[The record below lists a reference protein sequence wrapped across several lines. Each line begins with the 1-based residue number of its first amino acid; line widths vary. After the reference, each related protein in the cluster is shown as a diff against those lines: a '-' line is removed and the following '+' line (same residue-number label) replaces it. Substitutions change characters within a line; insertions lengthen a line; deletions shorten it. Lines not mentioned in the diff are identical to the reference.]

1 MSPPLL
7 PEYVPSDVDLLTERS
22 NLNGLIIAG
31 VAYGIVFT
39 LFSQCVFMI
48 ASRDRRWMSKW
59 VIYYAIAL
67 FVAATIGFAGN
78 TLFVQMTYID
88 YRNIPG
94 GPNVFTQT
102 FYAHPVNMVANCA
115 YVFISWIADGLLLYR
130 FTVIYGS
137 SVLFLALPGAVY
149 LAIIAM
155 SLSLLVATALPG
167 AGFWQTQAVQFGVAY
182 WGLSVALNVGITL
195 AIAGRLLHM
204 RSKHQGILSGSSN
217 AFRPDTY
224 TSVVAMLIESASLYA
239 VWALLFI
246 ILYGKGSYVQNYI
259 LPSLGQVQS
268 ISSLLIIFRVSQGSA
283 WDRTTINKLT
293 TTGGTLDIKASNG
306 TDMKGST
313 GSLATRFDE
322 AKSSTHAFGA

>member
-31 VAYGIVFT
+31 GIVFT

-155 SLSLLVATALPG
+155 SLSLLRA
-167 AGFWQTQAVQFGVAY
+167 FWQTQAVQFGVAY

-283 WDRTTINKLT
+283 WDRNYYQQAHNHRRYTRYQSQQWH
-293 TTGGTLDIKASNG
+293 GYE
-306 TDMKGST
+306 GST

>member
-31 VAYGIVFT
+31 VAYGMVFT
-39 LFSQCVFMI
+39 LFAQCVAMI
-48 ASRDRRWMSKW
+48 ASGSRHWKARWVM
-59 VIYYAIAL
+59 YYTIAL

-94 GPNVFTQT
+94 GPNMFTLT
-102 FYAHPVNMVANCA
+102 YFGHPVNMVANCA

-130 FTVIYGS
+130 FAVICKFTVLS
-137 SVLFLALPGAVY
+137 MALPAAVY
-149 LAIIAM
+149 LSIIAM
-155 SLSLLVATALPG
+155 SISLLVATALPG
-167 AGFWQTQAVQFGVAY
+167 AGFWQTQAVRFGVAY

-195 AIAGRLLHM
+195 AIAVRVLLM
-204 RSKHQGILSGSSN
+204 RSKHKAIFKDHYTS
-217 AFRPDTY
+217 PY
-224 TSVVAMLIESASLYA
+224 TSVAAMLIESASLYA

-268 ISSLLIIFRVSQGSA
+268 IASLLIIFRVSQGSA
-283 WDRTTINKLT
+283 WDRSTASRLTTIATSNNK
-293 TTGGTLDIKASNG
+293 GSIGKDIK
-306 TDMKGST
+306 GSS
-313 GSLATRFDE
+313 GSLVTRVTSDE
-322 AKSSTHAFGA
+322 DKVAAHDFRA